1 MQAQVRVLRVGVD
14 AYSTHAALG
23 LENRYDGAGRHIGGW
38 QYNPEVLGSLKY
50 FCGFL
55 FLNT

>member
-23 LENRYDGAGRHIGGW
+23 LENRYDGAGRHIGD
-38 QYNPEVLGSLKY
+38 GSTNRKSLAP
-50 FCGFL
+50 
-55 FLNT
+55 